1 MYDEVKNKELHSLVE
16 EKKFRLLRD
25 ELSTMNEFDIAEFMG
40 ELDAQGSLIV
50 FRMLPKEMASSVFAF
65 LEPENKEHIISSITD
80 KELSFII
87 EELYLDDAVNMLEE
101 LPANVVKKV
110 INNANPSTRTLINQF
125 LKYPANSA
133 GTVMTAEYIG
143 LRKSMTVAEAFDYI
157 RKHGVDKET
166 IYTCYVIDF
175 PPRLPV

>member
-87 EELYLDDAVNMLEE
+87 EELYLDDAVDMLEE
-101 LPANVVKKV
+101 LPAF
-110 INNANPSTRTLINQF
+110 ICRFLINIF
-125 LKYPANSA
+125 TFSYYEDSFSCC
-133 GTVMTAEYIG
+133 GFYHE
-143 LRKSMTVAEAFDYI
+143 
-157 RKHGVDKET
+157 H
-166 IYTCYVIDF
+166 C
-175 PPRLPV
+175 RLCRHHRHDLQLQGGR